1 MKNNDNLNNR
11 SEPLNNTNNDN
22 YPTFNNNLPNNHQI
36 IEINRHQDLMMML
49 RQIVDNTSNQ
59 RRRNEEGD
67 SVNFCIVFLVG
78 LFLIYIGISFYR
90 VGGFDTVVGPKLFF
104 MIIALFLAIALLHR
118 EEQKNVI
125 NNINKRRFN

>member
-11 SEPLNNTNNDN
+11 NEPLNNTNNDN

-67 SVNFCIVFLVG
+67 SVSFCIVFLVG
-78 LFLIYIGISFYR
+78 LFLIYMGISFYR
-90 VGGFDTVVGPKLFF
+90 VGGFATVVGPKLFF

-125 NNINKRRFN
+125 TNINKRRFN

>member
-11 SEPLNNTNNDN
+11 NEPLNNTNNDN

-59 RRRNEEGD
+59 RKGNEGGD
-67 SVNFCIVFLVG
+67 SVSFCIIFLVG
-78 LFLIYIGISFYR
+78 LFLIYMGISFYR
-90 VGGFDTVVGPKLFF
+90 VGGFDTVIGPKLFF